1 MLRSSALIRSPEK
14 NGLLKTNVPFPD
26 QFIIELIPNLVSDVF
41 HVPVYVLF
49 LTQRGKAK
57 YALARQVAMYLM
69 HICLGKTFSQIGRI
83 FRRDRTTVSHAC
95 QLIEDK
101 RENLNMD
108 WTLSL
113 MEQSVSAL
121 LTQMGEE

>member
-49 LTQRGKAK
+49 LTKRGKAK
-57 YALARQVAMYLM
+57 HALARQVAMYLL
-69 HICLGKTFSQIGRI
+69 HICLGKSFSEIGRI
-83 FRRDRTTVSHAC
+83 FGRDRTTVSHAC

-101 RENLNMD
+101 RENFHMD

-121 LTQMGEE
+121 LTQMRGE